1 MKCRPSWQKEDSVLI
16 SFFFFFFFFFF
27 FLAASSAKDFGP
39 VKQDLRSWRGSRVID
54 SKIRWAP
61 CWRSVLGLLGE
72 KKKNKKNKKFVMQ
85 AIYFYLF
92 FFFFFNVYNIFAR
105 KRHWLWIASIYYI
118 LRERSCVKRETF
130 PSQMQLG
137 YLNALR
143 KKIYK
148 KMGKA
153 NQANS
158 TWLRCLLI
166 PWGLHRQTLFIFVLH
181 WHKPRVDSSGLCIY
195 PCALNRTTSWAKCTV
210 LLFLSAASWFE
221 SQTQSL
227 IQKSFEP
234 LSVCCLLMD
243 EGQRATTVPRFLL
256 GCYPSGT
263 DDGWLA
269 RLFIYL
275 F

>member
-1 MKCRPSWQKEDSVLI
+1 MKGVSGDQQQDSLSALLAVRFGPFGRKIKKIKKNRNASYLLLSI
-16 SFFFFFFFFFF
+16 FFFFF
-27 FLAASSAKDFGP
+27 
-39 VKQDLRSWRGSRVID
+39 Q
-54 SKIRWAP
+54 
-61 CWRSVLGLLGE
+61 C
-72 KKKNKKNKKFVMQ
+72 
-85 AIYFYLF
+85 
-92 FFFFFNVYNIFAR
+92 NIFAR

-143 KKIYK
+143 KKKYK

>member
-1 MKCRPSWQKEDSVLI
+1 MNSEY
-16 SFFFFFFFFFF
+16 
-27 FLAASSAKDFGP
+27 
-39 VKQDLRSWRGSRVID
+39 
-54 SKIRWAP
+54 
-61 CWRSVLGLLGE
+61 LL
-72 KKKNKKNKKFVMQ
+72 
-85 AIYFYLF
+85 YFTRAF
-92 FFFFFNVYNIFAR
+92 
-105 KRHWLWIASIYYI
+105 
-118 LRERSCVKRETF
+118 
-130 PSQMQLG
+130 
-137 YLNALR
+137 LR
-143 KKIYK
+143 KKRDISKSDATWVSQRTTKKKKKKKKK

-243 EGQRATTVPRFLL
+243 EGQRATTVPRFLV